1 MTTGSSALNAL
12 LSVPAAGYC
21 SVQKIREKVY
31 DWGILSPHRA
41 PVTVISVGNL
51 LLGGSGKTPFAIY
64 LAALLANRG
73 LKPAVVSRGYR
84 GTSRAPYLVVG
95 DGSSSAPL
103 VGPDACGDE
112 PYLIAER
119 LPDIPVIVGRKR
131 IYPVKAA
138 EELFGCN
145 IVVLDDGFQHLP
157 LRRDADIVLLNGS
170 EDHMFPWGRLREPL
184 SALKRADIVV
194 LVTADE
200 IPTVAKKYVRGP
212 IFRCRPVAAGLET
225 GVTSRCAPADSHSGR
240 DVILVSGIANPP
252 RFRRTA
258 EHLGWIVKD
267 HHAFPDH
274 HAFKDRELRSIL
286 DRAAGLP
293 VVFTEKDWVKLPR
306 WIKEIEHVAA
316 LRIEMVL
323 EDEPGFWT
331 ALGALIPALISR

>member
-1 MTTGSSALNAL
+1 MITGCSLTDPL
-12 LSVPAAGYC
+12 LSLPAVGYYA
-21 SVQKIREKVY
+21 VQKIREKAY

-51 LLGGSGKTPFAIY
+51 VLGGSGKTPFAIY
-64 LAALLANRG
+64 LAGMLAKCG

-84 GTSRAPYLVVG
+84 GASRAPYLVVG
-95 DGSSSAPL
+95 DGSASEPL

-131 IYPVKAA
+131 IYPVRAA
-138 EELFGCN
+138 KQLFGCN

-170 EDHMFPWGRLREPL
+170 EDHMFPRGRLREPL

-194 LVTADE
+194 LVAADA
-200 IPTVAKKYVRGP
+200 IPAFAKKHIRAP
-212 IFRCRPVAAGLET
+212 IFRCRPVAAGLQT
-225 GVTSRCAPADSHSGR
+225 DLASRSSPAEGYSGR
-240 DVILVSGIANPP
+240 DVVLVSGIANPA
-252 RFRRTA
+252 RFRSTA
-258 EHLGWIVKD
+258 ERLRWRVKD

-274 HAFKDRELRSIL
+274 HAFRDRELRSIL

-293 VVFTEKDWVKLPR
+293 VVFTEKDWVKLPQ
-306 WIKEIEHVAA
+306 WIKEMDHVAA

-323 EDEPGFWT
+323 EDEPGFWN
-331 ALGALIPALISR
+331 ALGALIPALT